1 MTLMVSV
8 LKTIVEALI
17 RLLTMLLQILVQQL
31 EKQEILAEMEI
42 ENEPETHAHLQDM
55 MRQIQQQGATLEALC
70 QEVSVQKKGPEKKV
84 RPPQP
89 AAMPMSVSSLASGS
103 STPMSR
109 PQIPSV
115 NQRKSRAPSVVS
127 QAASW
132 QEIEAE
138 EETILVQEVG
148 GFVDSQRVCL

>member
-1 MTLMVSV
+1 MTPMVSV
-8 LKTIVEALI
+8 LKTIAEALI

-84 RPPQP
+84 RPQP

-115 NQRKSRAPSVVS
+115 NLSLINISEPTRQLYISYAVFF
-127 QAASW
+127 
-132 QEIEAE
+132 
-138 EETILVQEVG
+138 L
-148 GFVDSQRVCL
+148 